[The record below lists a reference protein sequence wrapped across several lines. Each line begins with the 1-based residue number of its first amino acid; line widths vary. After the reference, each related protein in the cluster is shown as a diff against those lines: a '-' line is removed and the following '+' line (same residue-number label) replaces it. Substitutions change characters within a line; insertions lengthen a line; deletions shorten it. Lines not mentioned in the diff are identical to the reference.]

1 MFVCG
6 RQFGVF
12 ARRGFASSARR
23 QDQWVL
29 IAYDAADSDA
39 PMRRLRSREAHLAL
53 QSQLK
58 ESGSNI
64 LGGAILDRPGSDERS
79 KMIGSVIVFEADSRV
94 DVEKLIKDDPYVKNN
109 VWSSWEIK
117 PFRVAIK
124 K

>member
-1 MFVCG
+1 MSIFTGHFAVL
-6 RQFGVF
+6 
-12 ARRGFASSARR
+12 ARRSFASSARR
-23 QDQWVL
+23 QDQWIL
-29 IAYDAADSDA
+29 IANDAADSDA

-64 LGGAILDRPGSDERS
+64 LGGAILDRPGSDEGS
-79 KMIGSVIVFEADSRV
+79 KMIGSVIIFEADSRT

-117 PFRVAIK
+117 PFRVTLK